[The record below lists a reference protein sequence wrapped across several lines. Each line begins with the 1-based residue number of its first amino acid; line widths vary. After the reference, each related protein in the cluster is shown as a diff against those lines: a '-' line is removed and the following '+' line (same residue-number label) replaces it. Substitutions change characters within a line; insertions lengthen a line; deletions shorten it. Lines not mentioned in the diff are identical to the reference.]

1 MSEQQLKAG
10 NFEELRGGHRN
21 LPGNGALP
29 GPQPSRGAVQL
40 AKAKGRYVPPKRPIG
55 IPKQRRAK

>member
-1 MSEQQLKAG
+1 MSEQKLRVG
-10 NFEELRGGHRN
+10 NFEELRNGHRN

-29 GPQPSRGAVQL
+29 GARPSRGAATL

-55 IPKQRRAK
+55 LRKPGGKR